1 MKMCILIL
9 RSTQLANTCDIL
21 THLLMD
27 NGLLNS
33 VLNTYIKLLNSSKAL
48 VLLHSSP

>member
-9 RSTQLANTCDIL
+9 CSTQLANTCDIL

-27 NGLLNS
+27 KWI
-33 VLNTYIKLLNSSKAL
+33 TKQCAQYIHKI
-48 VLLHSSP
+48 VEFI